1 MNDRPISHRDLCQL
15 KLETIVREISQQ
27 ETISMDADLV
37 RDLGLDSVAMM
48 RFIIEIEETFGVMI
62 GGREIETNVLK
73 TCSSLLDF
81 ILTK

>member
-1 MNDRPISHRDLCQL
+1 
-15 KLETIVREISQQ
+15 
-27 ETISMDADLV
+27 MDADLV